1 MKLILSIFAV
11 FTFFNV
17 YAEPLNNAELA
28 FKIPLAKEPSTRPM
42 TVAFIPAEKKYY
54 IADGGLA
61 PIGGEPFSKSQTYLV
76 QLDFFR
82 TQEFLN

>member
-42 TVAFIPAEKKYY
+42 TVAFIPAEKK
-54 IADGGLA
+54 ILHCRWR
-61 PIGGEPFSKSQTYLV
+61 PRTYWR
-76 QLDFFR
+76 R
-82 TQEFLN
+82 TLFKITDTCLF